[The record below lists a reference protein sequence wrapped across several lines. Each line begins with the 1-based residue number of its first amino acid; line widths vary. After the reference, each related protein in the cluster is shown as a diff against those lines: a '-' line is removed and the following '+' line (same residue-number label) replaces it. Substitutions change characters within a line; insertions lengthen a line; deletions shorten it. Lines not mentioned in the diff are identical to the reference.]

1 MKTAVEVA
9 ASRAA
14 CSSLKPWFL
23 AAASA
28 RACAQCRC
36 DCSWTGVLSALQE
49 AGPVAL
55 VLPGPISASEA
66 PRVLAAG
73 LALGCDWTLR
83 ADVHRDGIDESLE
96 WSGVDSV
103 LRVHALPS
111 SNWRPFD
118 RLARL
123 HQQREASIP
132 AQRQSRECVAVP
144 LLVDADFN
152 LRLLHWSRL
161 TLLDQEQARDWMLR
175 TRIRPLLP

>member
-1 MKTAVEVA
+1 MKAAVAVVTP
-9 ASRAA
+9 RAA
-14 CSSLKPWFL
+14 CASLKPWFL
-23 AAASA
+23 APASA
-28 RACAQCRC
+28 SACAQCRC

-55 VLPGPISASEA
+55 VLPGPLRASEA
-66 PRVLAAG
+66 PRLLAAG

-83 ADVHRDGIDESLE
+83 ADVHCDGIDESLE
-96 WSGVDSV
+96 WSGADTL

-111 SNWRPFD
+111 SDWRPFD

-123 HQQREASIP
+123 HQRLDTSIATP
-132 AQRQSRECVAVP
+132 RQPRHCVAVP
-144 LLVDADFN
+144 LLVDPDFN

-161 TLLDQEQARDWMLR
+161 TQLDQEQARDWMLR